1 MAQKPSHIP
10 KFGNWDPNDHMPYT
24 VVFDNARAG
33 KGGKIINPND
43 PMESEV
49 FFGKGSD
56 AGSANSG
63 ASVESIPRPPVRHQ
77 RRASREDSEF
87 GFSNEG
93 FNSGHGQKSSRGDED
108 FSQIENGSN
117 HDRASMGSGVSPMHP
132 QAYGGRLGRKPGSAS
147 PAVDRKP
154 DGVAP
159 GTPNRNRQPERYAAP
174 LPKFGDWDVN
184 NPSAG
189 EGFTVIFDKAR
200 DEKKTGGA
208 LRIQDSPLRP
218 EQDAAKSQPG
228 THKSSNWF
236 CRCFHPSTA

>member
-1 MAQKPSHIP
+1 
-10 KFGNWDPNDHMPYT
+10 MPYT

-43 PMESEV
+43 PMENEA

-56 AGSANSG
+56 VGNVNSG
-63 ASVESIPRPPVRHQ
+63 ASVESIPRPAGRHQ
-77 RRASREDSEF
+77 RRASRDDSEF
-87 GFSNEG
+87 GLSNQG
-93 FNSGHGQKSSRGDED
+93 YNAGHGRNSSRGDED
-108 FSQIENGSN
+108 SFSLTENGSN
-117 HDRASMGSGVSPMHP
+117 YDRASVGSGLSPMHP

-147 PAVDRKP
+147 PAVDRKS
-154 DGVAP
+154 DGGAP
-159 GTPNRNRQPERYAAP
+159 GTPTRNRPERYASP

-208 LRIQDSPLRP
+208 LRIQDSPLRA
-218 EQDAAKSQPG
+218 EQDGPKTQPG
-228 THKSSNWF
+228 SHESSNWF